1 LSPSFVHVFPC
12 EHSLLKYDPWLI
24 PAFTD
29 DSSVVDMVNRL
40 FPSLVYPVP
49 IPSHLF
55 SFSVTC
61 SAWVYLWLVWCIYL
75 YSFSEKTPSGLSCF
89 QKAPFAHPFVNKAH
103 LHIYFLHLI
112 PDRLGHVCLT
122 GRMSLQLKIS
132 RTIDTVCLSF
142 AVIFLRNYMISLRIY
157 QRSICSS
164 FTKAISS
171 KVLESYRSFT

>member
-1 LSPSFVHVFPC
+1 MVSLPSAAMLTKLSPSFVHVFPC

-40 FPSLVYPVP
+40 FPLLVHPVP
-49 IPSHLF
+49 IPSNLF

-61 SAWVYLWLVWCIYL
+61 SASEFTPDWSGCIYL
-75 YSFSEKTPSGLSCF
+75 YSFSGKTPSGLSCL
-89 QKAPFAHPFVNKAH
+89 QKAPSAHPFVHKAH

-122 GRMSLQLKIS
+122 GRMSLQLKNFS
-132 RTIDTVCLSF
+132 HHSYSMPLLCSD
-142 AVIFLRNYMISLRIY
+142 FLAQLHD
-157 QRSICSS
+157 
-164 FTKAISS
+164 
-171 KVLESYRSFT
+171 